1 MKKIYFIV
9 GTIIIGLYIL
19 NEVRKKRFSIKES
32 FYWIL
37 GVLLMLVL
45 AIFPQ
50 CIDFL
55 AIYLGVAYPPSLLFV
70 ICILF
75 LVLMNFRN
83 SKRIT
88 KQQEEI
94 VELEQNL
101 AILKDKVKKNVK
113 K

>member
-1 MKKIYFIV
+1 MKKIYFIFI
-9 GTIIIGLYIL
+9 TLIIGFYII

-37 GVLLMLVL
+37 GVLLMLIL

-50 CIDFL
+50 CIDSL
-55 AIYLGVAYPPSLLFV
+55 ANYLGVAYPPSLLFV

-94 VELEQNL
+94 IELEQNL
-101 AILKDKVKKNVK
+101 TILRDKINKM
-113 K
+113 

>member
-37 GVLLMLVL
+37 GVLLMLIL

-55 AIYLGVAYPPSLLFV
+55 AAYLGVAYPPSLLFV
-70 ICILF
+70 ICIVF
-75 LVLMNFRN
+75 LLLMNFRN

-94 VELEQNL
+94 IELEQNL
-101 AILKDKVKKNVK
+101 TLLKGRINKSVKK
-113 K
+113 

>member
-9 GTIIIGLYIL
+9 GTLIIGFYIL

-37 GVLLMLVL
+37 GVLLMLLL

-55 AIYLGVAYPPSLLFV
+55 ATYLGVTYPPSLLFV

-94 VELEQNL
+94 IELEQNL
-101 AILKDKVKKNVK
+101 TLLKGKIENNQKN
-113 K
+113 

>member
-9 GTIIIGLYIL
+9 GTIIIGIYIL

-37 GVLLMLVL
+37 GVLVMLIL

-50 CIDFL
+50 CIDSL
-55 AIYLGVAYPPSLLFV
+55 ASYLGVAYPPSLLFV

-94 VELEQNL
+94 IELEQNL
-101 AILKDKVKKNVK
+101 TILKGKKEK
-113 K
+113 